1 MLRAFDEA
9 EARKNIF
16 RETAAFREE
25 TKGKKNTIMNDGD
38 IQIAIAIVCL
48 IAMSAYF
55 SATETAFS
63 ALNRIKLKSL
73 AEAGNKRASL
83 TLKLV
88 ESYDTILSTILIG
101 NNIVNIVASSIATVL
116 FSSLLG
122 PALGIPVST
131 AAMTVLVL
139 IFGEISPKSIAKD
152 IPEKFAMMSAPF
164 LNVLTVILK
173 PLNWLFS
180 MWKVLLTKIFKVS
193 GDRGVTEEEILTMV
207 SEAEN
212 DGEIDQEEGEMIRS
226 IMNFDD
232 LAAEDILTPRVDVVF
247 IQEEDSNEEIARVFE
262 ESGYSRIP
270 VYGEDLDDIVGVL
283 NQKDFFMQMMMKGAG
298 LKDTVT
304 TPVFVA
310 PSMKIGKLMG
320 ILKEKKCHLA
330 IVVDEYG
337 GVEGIVT
344 LEDIIEELVGE
355 IWDEHDEIVEEIV
368 QRSETEYEVKGNA
381 SVMKLFELLGFDEEL
396 DVVSVSGWISQELG
410 KIPEKGDRLVYRNV
424 QVDVTGAE
432 ERRVTDARVTVLPE
446 EGEGEE

>member
-1 MLRAFDEA
+1 MGRKRWNQKNSA
-9 EARKNIF
+9 EDYSGRGD
-16 RETAAFREE
+16 
-25 TKGKKNTIMNDGD
+25 TKGKSYNTMNDVD
-38 IQIAIAIVCL
+38 IRIVVAIICL
-48 IAMSAYF
+48 VAMSAYF

-73 AEAGNKRASL
+73 AEAGNKKAQL
-83 TLKLV
+83 AQKLADN
-88 ESYDTILSTILIG
+88 YDNILSTILIG

-116 FSSLLG
+116 FTGIMG
-122 PALGIPVST
+122 PALGVPVST
-131 AAMTVLVL
+131 AVMTIFVL

-152 IPEKFAMMSAPF
+152 IPEKFAMWSAPI
-164 LNVLTVILK
+164 LNFFSIILK

-180 MWKVLLTKIFKVS
+180 LWKILLTKVFKFTD
-193 GDRGVTEEEILTMV
+193 DRGVTEEEILTMV

-212 DGEIDQEEGEMIRS
+212 DGEIDQQEGEMIRN
-226 IMNFDD
+226 IMDFDD
-232 LAAEDILTPRVDVVF
+232 LTVEDILTPRVDVVF
-247 IQEEDSNEEIARVFE
+247 IHEEDTYDEIAEVFE
-262 ESGYSRIP
+262 ESGYSRVP

-283 NQKDFFMQMMMKGAG
+283 NQKDFFMQVIRKGKTLEEAM
-298 LKDTVT
+298 TQ
-304 TPVFVA
+304 PMYVA
-310 PSMKIGKLMG
+310 PSMKIGKLMT

-368 QRSETEYEVKGNA
+368 QVSETEYTVKGNA

-410 KIPEKGDRLVYRNV
+410 KIPEQGDQLIYRNV
-424 QVDVTGAE
+424 QVDVTAAE
-432 ERRVTDARVTVLPE
+432 ERRVTDVKITVLP
-446 EGEGEE
+446 GEEEEE

>member
-1 MLRAFDEA
+1 
-9 EARKNIF
+9 
-16 RETAAFREE
+16 
-25 TKGKKNTIMNDGD
+25 MNDGD

-63 ALNRIKLKSL
+63 ALNRIRLKSL
-73 AEAGNKRASL
+73 AETGNKRASL

-101 NNIVNIVASSIATVL
+101 NNIVNIVASSIATVM
-116 FSSLLG
+116 FSSIFG
-122 PALGIPVST
+122 PALGVPVST
-131 AAMTVLVL
+131 AVMTILVL

-152 IPEKFAMMSAPF
+152 IPEKFAMMSAPV
-164 LNVLTVILK
+164 LNVLTVILM

-180 MWKVLLTKIFKVS
+180 MWKVLLTKLFKVS
-193 GDRGVTEEEILTMV
+193 GNRGVTEEEILTMV

-226 IMNFDD
+226 VMSLDD
-232 LAAEDILTPRVDVVF
+232 LSAEDILTPRVDVVF
-247 IQEEDSNEEIARVFE
+247 IQEETSNEEIARIFE
-262 ESGYSRIP
+262 ESGFSRIP
-270 VYGEDLDDIVGVL
+270 VYGQELDDIVGVL
-283 NQKDFFMQMMMKGAG
+283 NQKDFFMQMMMKGAK
-298 LKDTVT
+298 LKETVT

-310 PSMKIGKLMG
+310 PSMKIGKLMR
-320 ILKEKKCHLA
+320 ILKEKKYHLA

-355 IWDEHDEIVEEIV
+355 IWDEHDEIVEEIIR
-368 QRSETEYEVKGNA
+368 RSETEYEVRGNA

-396 DVVSVSGWISQELG
+396 DVVSVSGWLAQELG
-410 KIPEKGDRLVYRNV
+410 KIPKQGDRLVYRNV
-424 QVDVTGAE
+424 QVEVTGAQ
-432 ERRVTDARVTVLPE
+432 ERRVTDALVTIFPE
-446 EGEGEE
+446 KEGEE